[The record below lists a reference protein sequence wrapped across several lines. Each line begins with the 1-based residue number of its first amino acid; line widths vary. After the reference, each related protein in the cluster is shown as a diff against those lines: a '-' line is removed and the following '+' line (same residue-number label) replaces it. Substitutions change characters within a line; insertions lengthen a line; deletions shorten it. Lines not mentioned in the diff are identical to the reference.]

1 MILWVEDGVD
11 LECLALRHEIA
22 QEAVSMG
29 RTGASTTEEGKRLE
43 EAREREIDGSMK
55 GKPRPTLWQRIKWY
69 VPFLFLAIV
78 LTGCLDDIPPPE
90 AITGEPNYYACGYYQ
105 PPLADTAGYT
115 VQDSTRACPDG
126 SMPQLF
132 EATWLDTDYD
142 CPVIWGYV
150 VDGSIRRRFACY
162 SGKMDTAWPL
172 THKL

>member
-1 MILWVEDGVD
+1 MKLTIRYTAGDPPREWIE
-11 LECLALRHEIA
+11 EI
-22 QEAVSMG
+22 QAVSMAYDG
-29 RTGASTTEEGKRLE
+29 RICRI
-43 EAREREIDGSMK
+43 EAVMPEAMVRRIHGSSDA
-55 GKPRPTLWQRIKWY
+55 TFWQRIKWY
-69 VPFLFLAIV
+69 IPFLFLAIV
-78 LTGCLDDIPPPE
+78 LTGCLDYIPPPE